1 VKETCTNSLEARTA
15 LNVLDQFT
23 THKVAKESGDVAALK
38 KLGDTI
44 RAAKHT
50 SEFSEWVYEKPDDV
64 TALETQTDT
73 LISDLDTA
81 AAAKR
86 EVLDDDLAREVGRPS
101 LCDSQTDSV
110 KEIMHQFGRTPHS
123 PVLPIAHMFTSS
135 NHPLRTAAVRRGD
148 APDCGPAHR

>member
-1 VKETCTNSLEARTA
+1 MKETCTNSLEARTA

-110 KEIMHQFGRTPHS
+110 KEIIHPFRPHTSLPSPANRSHVHLVQSSAAYCSCTP
-123 PVLPIAHMFTSS
+123 
-135 NHPLRTAAVRRGD
+135 RRR
-148 APDCGPAHR
+148 A